1 MHIPHGLDRCQYHQL
16 KAQTRLP
23 RLFLLSADQHHGAGK
38 HDRVCRSFLLTAVEN
53 SSLRTTDSPKVVQIT
68 PRNNICHL
76 KKSRGRKN
84 KIWLFTLKLASTII
98 LIYVK
103 LPKMAMFRCQ
113 KNYVPIKLE
122 TWNFEHSLEVA
133 PTNDDRNIKF
143 VRYRESGFL
152 KTRFRAPLSWDMYI
166 YICI

>member
-1 MHIPHGLDRCQYHQL
+1 MVL
-16 KAQTRLP
+16 AST
-23 RLFLLSADQHHGAGK
+23 
-38 HDRVCRSFLLTAVEN
+38 TAIVTP
-53 SSLRTTDSPKVVQIT
+53 SYSPLRTTHRPKVVQIT

-103 LPKMAMFRCQ
+103 LPKMAMFRCR

-122 TWNFEHSLEVA
+122 TWNFGNSLDVA
-133 PTNDDRNIKF
+133 PTNDNWNIKF

-152 KTRFRAPLSWDMYI
+152 KTGFRGPLSWDMYI
-166 YICI
+166 WYMV

>member
-1 MHIPHGLDRCQYHQL
+1 MTHTEWIIMVL
-16 KAQTRLP
+16 AST
-23 RLFLLSADQHHGAGK
+23 
-38 HDRVCRSFLLTAVEN
+38 TAIVTP
-53 SSLRTTDSPKVVQIT
+53 SYSPLRTTDCHRVVQIT
-68 PRNNICHL
+68 HRNNICHL

-103 LPKMAMFRCQ
+103 LPKMAMFRCR

-152 KTRFRAPLSWDMYI
+152 KTRFRALLSWEMYI
-166 YICI
+166 YIDALARAVTPRRERSKRNRASGPL